1 MKLVNTCVLLL
12 FLSFGASAQDFDARL
27 LEKFKQSELQDLKTN
42 APDKLRLMTY
52 ALDHG
57 MYIAESG
64 NTKGAS
70 LPEIAAP
77 QEGQTY
83 LDLGL
88 EISDVNQYFQI
99 AGENR
104 ILVVKSFWVLN
115 NELETK

>member
-1 MKLVNTCVLLL
+1 MA
-12 FLSFGASAQDFDARL
+12 FGAAAQDFDARL
-27 LEKFKQSELQDLKTN
+27 LEKFKQSELQDLKAN
-42 APDKLRLMTY
+42 APEKLKCLTY

-70 LPEIAAP
+70 LQEIAAP
-77 QEGQTY
+77 QDGQTY

-99 AGENR
+99 AGENK